1 MKNSRYKQME
11 GEEFTIFLRNPKG
24 KGSRVQRDGR
34 SVMQMESQFFL
45 NPTGGREIRMY
56 VVSWTLRSP
65 RVFPSGFK

>member
-45 NPTGGREIRMY
+45 NPTGGREIRM
-56 VVSWTLRSP
+56 
-65 RVFPSGFK
+65 